1 MLNVF
6 QHSQENTFTG
16 VSFLINIVVA
26 CNLSLSLFKKKF
38 RHWCFPDSYLK
49 FWTTTFLKREKK
61 VLLWEKKY
69 CYKKRG
75 SDIYRK
81 STYATLFVTSPRF
94 LCFSKELAQFIVTT
108 GCFINRKLSLKV
120 VNHLLLSFDYP
131 WLAKTLTGQTWLIDI
146 YAMLPQN
153 VLFLECFWRSH
164 VYFIRY
170 CNKPTEIT
178 RNHSCG
184 RFLEN

>member
-1 MLNVF
+1 MLNVS

-61 VLLWEKKY
+61 ALLWEKKY

-81 STYATLFVTSPRF
+81 STYATFFVTSPRF
-94 LCFSKELAQFIVTT
+94 PLFQQGVSTVYSDNRMFYQSKKITESS
-108 GCFINRKLSLKV
+108 KSLTIEFWQ
-120 VNHLLLSFDYP
+120 S
-131 WLAKTLTGQTWLIDI
+131 LTSQNSHWADLIDWNLCNAPTKRFI
-146 YAMLPQN
+146 SWVFLTFPR
-153 VLFLECFWRSH
+153 LFSQIL
-164 VYFIRY
+164 
-170 CNKPTEIT
+170 
-178 RNHSCG
+178 
-184 RFLEN
+184 